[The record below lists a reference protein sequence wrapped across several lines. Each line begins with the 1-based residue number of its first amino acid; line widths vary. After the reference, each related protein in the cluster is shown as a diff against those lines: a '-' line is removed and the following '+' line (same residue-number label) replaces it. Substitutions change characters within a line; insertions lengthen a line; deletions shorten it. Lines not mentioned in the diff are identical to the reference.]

1 MKIKK
6 KIIFIILLLI
16 LFSIIGIIAAYLYKN
31 RNTRTVYPVSEIS
44 TENAVCFYQKDDN
57 WKDDP
62 LGDSKYHM
70 GDSGCLTTCIASE
83 LLMQNITI
91 NEIPEITPETLNR
104 YFSENNV
111 YDSEGN
117 LQWEAAGSVLNV
129 TFLGREASD
138 TSGEELEK
146 MLKSNIYPIVCV
158 KRPSSGNY
166 HFVLL
171 AGADKNS
178 FLCMDPLDKSGN
190 IIPLSDYDDKIYSV
204 RYCEQTTENEITA
217 AEEIYEQTTENEITA
232 AEEIYEQ
239 TTENEITV
247 TEEIVEEEK
256 YYKLVK
262 SSASYYYEIYD
273 ENGVTIEKSKKYPK
287 PPKLSMS
294 NEHLVKC
301 TYQTGTGLSTQWGFY
316 YDTERDVLSRKF
328 IGGIYD
334 EYEDKMIFR
343 GEKYKLIV
351 RNIFDK
357 TDYYYY
363 YYEISTF
370 KYPLAKTT
378 EPFRKAEFIDGGS
391 KIEVTYLTGE
401 NYEEVTEIIDLV

>member
-1 MKIKK
+1 MKISR
-6 KIIFIILLLI
+6 KIIIIVIITVILI
-16 LFSIIGIIAAYLYKN
+16 VAGVSVIYLYKN
-31 RNTRTVYPVSEIS
+31 RNAVTVKPTEEIS
-44 TENAVCFYQKDDN
+44 AENAVSFYQKDEI

-70 GDSGCLTTCIASE
+70 GDSGCLTTCIASA
-83 LLMQNITI
+83 LIMQNAFVDEISEI
-91 NEIPEITPETLNR
+91 NPKTLNK

-117 LQWEAAGSVLNV
+117 LQWEAAGKTLNV
-129 TFLGREASD
+129 NFVSVD
-138 TSGEELEK
+138 TADINEKELEK
-146 MLKSNIYPIVCV
+146 MLQNKINPIVCV

-171 AGADKNS
+171 VGADKNS

-190 IIPLSDYDDKIYSV
+190 IISLSEYDDKIYSV
-204 RYCEQTTENEITA
+204 RYCEQTVENEITA
-217 AEEIYEQTTENEITA
+217 VEEIYEQTAENEITA
-232 AEEIYEQ
+232 
-239 TTENEITV
+239 V
-247 TEEIVEEEK
+247 EEIVEEEK

-328 IGGIYD
+328 IGGIHD
-334 EYEDKMIFR
+334 EYEDKIIY
-343 GEKYKLIV
+343 GGKKLIV

-357 TDYYYY
+357 TDY

>member
-1 MKIKK
+1 MKINR
-6 KIIFIILLLI
+6 KIIIIIISAVILI
-16 LFSIIGIIAAYLYKN
+16 SAGVSAIYLYKN
-31 RNTRTVYPVSEIS
+31 RNAVTVKPSVEIS
-44 TENAVCFYQKDDN
+44 AENAVSFYQKDEI

-62 LGDSKYHM
+62 LGSSKYHM
-70 GDSGCLTTCIASE
+70 GDSGCLTTCIASA
-83 LLMQNITI
+83 LIMQNVFVDEISEI
-91 NEIPEITPETLNR
+91 NPKTLNK

-117 LQWEAAGSVLNV
+117 LQWEAAGKTLNV
-129 TFLGREASD
+129 NFVSMDIADINGK
-138 TSGEELEK
+138 ELEK
-146 MLKSNIYPIVCV
+146 MLQNKVYPIVCV
-158 KRPSSGNY
+158 KRPSSGNF

-171 AGADKNS
+171 VGADKNS
-178 FLCMDPLDKSGN
+178 FLCMDSLNKSGN
-190 IIPLSDYDDKIYSV
+190 IVSLSEYDDKIYSV
-204 RYCEQTTENEITA
+204 RY
-217 AEEIYEQTTENEITA
+217 YEQTA
-232 AEEIYEQ
+232 
-239 TTENEITV
+239 ENEITV

-273 ENGVTIEKSKKYPK
+273 ENGVTIEKSKMYPK
-287 PPKLSMS
+287 PPKLSMP

-328 IGGIYD
+328 IGGIHD
-334 EYEDKMIFR
+334 EYEDKIIYGGR
-343 GEKYKLIV
+343 YKLIV

-357 TDYYYY
+357 TDYYY
-363 YYEISTF
+363 EISTF
-370 KYPLAKTT
+370 KYPFAKTV
-378 EPFRKAEFIDGGS
+378 EPFRNAEFIDGGS